1 MSAFQW
7 LNEQFS
13 FFGLDVYWSDFL
25 GNILALATVFL
36 ALRRLL
42 IAWPVQILGSVLL
55 LIASLN
61 VDLGGN
67 AARQVV
73 IIASATWGWATW
85 RRSREKEGA
94 INVRWA
100 SWRERI
106 VLLVVMVVGTFAF
119 AALLK
124 ATEAS
129 FYPGAPWWMVLA
141 DAWIFVGSILAM
153 YSQARRYVEFWFAW
167 LAVDLV
173 GVPLAIHSELYFS
186 GIVYAIF
193 FVMVV
198 IGIRDWA
205 GRSTNQ
211 EIVSPLEP
219 AVVVEGR
226 SDLEGREGEG
236 ARNGTAPATGSHSPA
251 SGTGTASGPGA
262 AG

>member
-1 MSAFQW
+1 MSAFEW

-13 FFGLDVYWSDFL
+13 FFGLPVYWSDFL
-25 GNILALATVFL
+25 GNILALATVML

-67 AARQVV
+67 AARQIV

-85 RRSREKEGA
+85 KRSREKEGA

-100 SWRERI
+100 SWQERV
-106 VLLVVMVVGTFAF
+106 VLLVAMVAGTLAF
-119 AALLK
+119 GGLLK
-124 ATEAS
+124 ATDAS
-129 FYPGAPWWMVLA
+129 FYPGAPLWMVMA

-205 GRSTNQ
+205 SRSKTQ
-211 EIVSPLEP
+211 EIASPLES
-219 AVVVEGR
+219 AVAVEGR
-226 SDLEGREGEG
+226 GDGAAAGEPAVRRPGSG
-236 ARNGTAPATGSHSPA
+236 AARGPGAEAA
-251 SGTGTASGPGA
+251 RGPGA
-262 AG
+262 ASD

>member
-13 FFGLDVYWSDFL
+13 FFGLPVYWSDFL
-25 GNILALATVFL
+25 GNILALATVGL

-42 IAWPVQILGSVLL
+42 LAWPVQILGSVLL

-85 RRSREKEGA
+85 RRSREREGT

-106 VLLVVMVVGTFAF
+106 VLLVLMVAGTLAF
-119 AALLK
+119 GALLK
-124 ATEAS
+124 STDAS

-153 YSQARRYVEFWFAW
+153 YSQARRYIEFWFVW

-193 FVMVV
+193 FVMVLV
-198 IGIRDWA
+198 GIRDWA
-205 GRSTNQ
+205 SRSTPQ
-211 EIVSPLEP
+211 EIASPLEP
-219 AVVVEGR
+219 AVAVEPSATTEGR
-226 SDLEGREGEG
+226 P
-236 ARNGTAPATGSHSPA
+236 GTTPATGAAPGTEPA
-251 SGTGTASGPGA
+251 KGPGTT
-262 AG
+262 G

>member
-1 MSAFQW
+1 MSAFAW

-25 GNILALATVFL
+25 GNILALATVML

-73 IIASATWGWATW
+73 IIASASWGWATW
-85 RRSREKEGA
+85 KRSREKEGA

-100 SWRERI
+100 PMRERI
-106 VLLVVMVVGTFAF
+106 LLLVAMVAGTLAF
-119 AALLK
+119 GALLK
-124 ATEAS
+124 STDAS
-129 FYPGAPWWMVLA
+129 FYPGAPLWMILA

-153 YSQARRYVEFWFAW
+153 YTQARRYIEFWFAW

-193 FVMVV
+193 FVMVL

-205 GRSTNQ
+205 SRSKGQ
-211 EIVSPLEP
+211 EIASPLES
-219 AVVVEGR
+219 AVVLQAR
-226 SDLEGREGEG
+226 DG
-236 ARNGTAPATGSHSPA
+236 ASSATGATDP
-251 SGTGTASGPGA
+251 GRGA
-262 AG
+262 ARTKDPEPSNDR

>member
-1 MSAFQW
+1 MSAFEW

-13 FFGLDVYWSDFL
+13 FFGLPVYWSDFF
-25 GNILALATVFL
+25 GNILALATVWL
-36 ALRRLL
+36 ALKRYL

-73 IIASATWGWATW
+73 IIISASWGWATW
-85 RRSREKEGA
+85 KRSREKEGT

-100 SWRERI
+100 SWRERV
-106 VLLVVMVVGTFAF
+106 VLLVAMVAGTIAF
-119 AALLK
+119 GALLK
-124 ATEAS
+124 STDAS

-153 YSQARRYVEFWFAW
+153 YSQARRYVEFWFVW

-186 GIVYAIF
+186 GIVYGIF
-193 FVMVV
+193 FVMVL

-205 GRSTNQ
+205 SRSTNQ
-211 EIVSPLEP
+211 EIVSPIEP
-219 AVVVEGR
+219 AVV
-226 SDLEGREGEG
+226 LEGRDDSATGTG
-236 ARNGTAPATGSHSPA
+236 PATAPTHTPRP
-251 SGTGTASGPGA
+251 GTETARGPGA
-262 AG
+262 AD

>member
-13 FFGLDVYWSDFL
+13 FFGFPVYWSDFL
-25 GNILALATVFL
+25 GNLLALATVWL
-36 ALRRLL
+36 ALRRFLV
-42 IAWPVQILGSVLL
+42 AWPVQILGSILL

-73 IIASATWGWATW
+73 IIASASWGWATW
-85 RRSREKEGA
+85 RRSKEKEGT

-100 SWRERI
+100 SWRERS
-106 VLLVVMVVGTFAF
+106 VLLAAMAAGTFAF
-119 AALLK
+119 GALLK
-124 ATEAS
+124 TTDAS

-153 YSQARRYVEFWFAW
+153 YTQARRYVEFWFVW

-173 GVPLAIHSELYFS
+173 GVPLAIHSGLYFS

-193 FVMVV
+193 FVMVI

-205 GRSTNQ
+205 SRSKGQ
-211 EIVSPLEP
+211 EIASPLGKP
-219 AVVVEGR
+219 VV
-226 SDLEGREGEG
+226 LEGR
-236 ARNGTAPATGSHSPA
+236 NDSPSATGTYAPRSGTEAA
-251 SGTGTASGPGA
+251 SGSGA
-262 AG
+262 AD